1 MESRPYDFAYDPTY
15 TTTTRRLPRQ
25 GTRARALYRMS
36 ESNPKA
42 VSGGARHKY
51 FKRPI
56 VPFLHAVP
64 PEVMLA
70 PTASAPMQVAGNENS
85 SGNNNP
91 LEAPQPPRLDRKRD
105 QGAQTMYRD
114 SDVQT
119 DPYTPDYIV
128 RPGEEPEV
136 LSLAALKAGGK
147 GLPVSAAE
155 VEMIERA
162 RAKRIFNKDLPP
174 TTDEASY
181 NLRRELM
188 EGQEMREWKAREA
201 EIDRI
206 QGERLALLQQ
216 AVEEREKETEFLS
229 EQRIEAL
236 RQRRLEEKERAV
248 AEIQRL
254 RIKALRK
261 LGKKRQKAEPKVE
274 RRDIISEYHNF
285 GSSVYAPILRD
296 GAASFDENP
305 AIKQFESETMEYKDL
320 EGLDALEQSIDPSLL
335 EANIQVPGKKK
346 LRAVDERKEK
356 TVLRHLEN
364 MDNIIKNGMMGKAP
378 ERERLQPS
386 WRKKAKKAERPA
398 TPSVSKAI
406 EGDDKWRNSLLLLQ
420 RLIRGRAVQNFMFE
434 GKERRIALIRELR
447 VDESDEARLAN
458 EQLAAEKAEAMMAQ
472 LKQSTQDSIQGEVI
486 SATVDYLAKELVR
499 NREEARITDL
509 VSNAERIRRRRE
521 AEEGGLRQAELDVRQ
536 REDKVFNDMLN
547 LHQGTAETYVDE
559 TIDETVDKIA
569 EEKAQLEIG
578 IQQGVLNPTIDGLE
592 GKESESGEVVKDLVA
607 SFLMPEVDR
616 QAIQNQVELEER
628 RFVNAAS
635 GAIKEMVETVEQKI
649 GEEVS
654 EGKDGNEG
662 KKGEVV

>member
-1 MESRPYDFAYDPTY
+1 MESRPYDSVYDPTY

-36 ESNPKA
+36 ESNSKV
-42 VSGGARHKY
+42 VSGTGRHKY

-70 PTASAPMQVAGNENS
+70 PTASAPVQVAVNNNSNS
-85 SGNNNP
+85 SNNP
-91 LEAPQPPRLDRKRD
+91 LDAPEPPRLDRKRD
-105 QGAQTMYRD
+105 QGMQTKYRD

-162 RAKRIFNKDLPP
+162 RAKRLFNKDLPP

-261 LGKKRQKAEPKVE
+261 LGKARQKAEPKVQ
-274 RRDIISEYHNF
+274 RRDIISEYHDF
-285 GSSVYAPILRD
+285 GSSVYAPVLRE
-296 GAASFDENP
+296 GAASFDHNP
-305 AIKQFESETMEYKDL
+305 IIKQFERETMEYSDL
-320 EGLDALEQSIDPSLL
+320 EGLDALEQSMDPSLL
-335 EANIQVPGKKK
+335 EAKIQVPGKKNM
-346 LRAVDERKEK
+346 RAVDERKEM
-356 TVLRHLEN
+356 TVLKHLEH
-364 MDNIIKNGMMGKAP
+364 MDNIIKNGTMGRAP

-386 WRKKAKKAERPA
+386 WRKKAKKAERPP
-398 TPSVSKAI
+398 TPSVPRAR
-406 EGDDKWRNSLLLLQ
+406 EGEDEWRNSLLLLQ

-447 VDESDEARLAN
+447 VDETDEARLAN
-458 EQLAAEKAEAMMAQ
+458 EQLAAQKAEAMMAQ
-472 LKQSTQDSIQGEVI
+472 LNRSTQDSVQGEVI

-499 NREEARITDL
+499 NREESRITDL
-509 VSNAERIRRRRE
+509 VSNAERTRRRRQ
-521 AEEGGLRQAELDVRQ
+521 AEEGGRRQAELDVRQ
-536 REDKVFNDMLN
+536 REDKVFNDMVR

-559 TIDETVDKIA
+559 TIDETVDQFA
-569 EEKAQLEIG
+569 NEKAQLEIG
-578 IQQGVLNPTIDGLE
+578 IQQGVLNPTIDQLE
-592 GKESESGEVVKDLVA
+592 GKVNEDGEVVKDLVA

-616 QAIQNQVELEER
+616 QAIQQQVELEEK

-635 GAIKEMVETVEQKI
+635 GAIQEMVETVEQKI
-649 GEEVS
+649 GEEIT
-654 EGKDGNEG
+654 EGKEGNEG
-662 KKGEVV
+662 KKGDVV